1 MYESVYEREK
11 ERERERSAWFM
22 DIYSGSK
29 RRILASGI
37 LTAPPEAGGGALMS
51 PYQGPYKGPYIVTYI
66 VTLQIYGVQAT
77 TFKISAYRLYSPTN

>member
-1 MYESVYEREK
+1 MCMRVCMR
-11 ERERERSAWFM
+11 EREREREECLVHGY
-22 DIYSGSK
+22 ILGK

-51 PYQGPYKGPYIVTYI
+51 PYKRPYKGPYIVTYI